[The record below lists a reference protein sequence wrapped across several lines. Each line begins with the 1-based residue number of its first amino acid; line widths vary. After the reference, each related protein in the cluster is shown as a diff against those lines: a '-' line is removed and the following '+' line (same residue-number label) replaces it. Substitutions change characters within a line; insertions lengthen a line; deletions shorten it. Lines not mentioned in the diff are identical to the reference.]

1 MEQTLLY
8 ILVFIFGYV
17 TCKTFYF
24 LRASRI
30 SLSLIKLSHIIFL
43 STILKVSENYVLL
56 RERARLLKKQGHI
69 DSKIYDTVSENINIQ
84 LQQLKDN
91 SIEYLINM
99 HPKFYKDALKFD
111 DWHSSM
117 KYLKENEETIFKF
130 WKKYDR

>member
-1 MEQTLLY
+1 MEQTILY

-43 STILKVSENYVLL
+43 SSMLKVSENYILL
-56 RERARLLKKQGHI
+56 RERARLMKKQGEI
-69 DSKIYDTVSENINIQ
+69 DDKIYHVVMKNIKDQ
-84 LQQLKDN
+84 LQHLKDN
-91 SIEYLINM
+91 SIKYLINM
-99 HPKFYKDALKFD
+99 HPKFYKDALKFE

-117 KYLKENEETIFKF
+117 KYLKENEDVIFKF
-130 WKKYDR
+130 WEKYDR

>member
-69 DSKIYDTVSENINIQ
+69 DSKIYDTVSENINSQIE
-84 LQQLKDN
+84 QLKDN
-91 SIEYLINM
+91 SVEYLINM
-99 HPKFYKDALKFD
+99 HPKFYRDALRFD
-111 DWHSSM
+111 DWVSSM
-117 KYLKENEETIFKF
+117 KYLKENEETVFEF

>member
-1 MEQTLLY
+1 MEQALLY

-30 SLSLIKLSHIIFL
+30 SLSLIKLSHVIFL
-43 STILKVSENYVLL
+43 STMLKISENYILL
-56 RERARLLKKQGHI
+56 RERVRLMKNQGEI
-69 DSKIYDTVSENINIQ
+69 DDKIYFTVIENINNQ
-84 LQQLKDN
+84 LQHLKDN
-91 SIEYLINM
+91 SIKYLINM